1 MESFAKARAAADGLL
16 AHIAAKTMLVAPL
29 VMGILNVTPD
39 SFSDG
44 GRFVAVE
51 AALTH
56 ARAMAAAGAA
66 LIDIGAESTRPGF
79 VPVDEAE
86 EWARLETVLPT
97 LIDDVALPVSIDT
110 TKAAIARRAAAL
122 GAAMINDVSGLRA
135 DPAMAEVA
143 AESGAALVVMHHC
156 AEIDPDRDIVADM
169 FAFFDETLELARAA
183 GIAREKIILD
193 PGVGFGKSLRQNLL
207 AVDACG
213 PLGEKFG
220 RPVLIGASRK
230 SFIGA
235 LSGAAGQ
242 DRLAGTHDRLAGTLA
257 AHLRAFSRGAA
268 IFRVHD
274 VAEHVAALKIWSEI
288 DRA

>member
-1 MESFAKARAAADGLL
+1 M
-16 AHIAAKTMLVAPL
+16 V
-29 VMGILNVTPD
+29 
-39 SFSDG
+39 
-44 GRFVAVE
+44 
-51 AALTH
+51 
-56 ARAMAAAGAA
+56 
-66 LIDIGAESTRPGF
+66 DIGAESTRPGF
-79 VPVDEAE
+79 VPVEEAE
-86 EWARLETVLPT
+86 EWARLEKVLAP
-97 LIDDVALPVSIDT
+97 LIEDVALPVSIDT

-169 FAFFDETLELARAA
+169 FAFFDETLEIARAA
-183 GIAREKIILD
+183 GIAREKIVLD

-207 AVDACG
+207 VIDACG
-213 PLGEKFG
+213 PLVEKYDL
-220 RPVLIGASRK
+220 PVLIGASRK

-235 LSGAAGQ
+235 LSGAPAQ
-242 DRLAGTHDRLAGTLA
+242 DRLAGTLA

-274 VAEHVAALKIWSEI
+274 VAEHVAALKIWSEF

>member
-1 MESFAKARAAADGLL
+1 METFAKARAAADSL
-16 AHIAAKTMLVAPL
+16 IARIGAKPL

-44 GRFVAVE
+44 GRFVAFE
-51 AALTH
+51 AALSH
-56 ARAMAAAGAA
+56 ARAMAAAGADMV
-66 LIDIGAESTRPGF
+66 DIGAESTRPGF
-79 VPVDEAE
+79 VPVEEAE
-86 EWARLETVLPT
+86 EWARLEKVLAP
-97 LIDDVALPVSIDT
+97 LIEDVAAPVSIDT

-169 FAFFDETLELARAA
+169 FAFFDETLEIARAA
-183 GIAREKIILD
+183 GIAREKIVLD

-207 AVDACG
+207 VIDACG
-213 PLGEKFG
+213 PLVEKYDL
-220 RPVLIGASRK
+220 PVLIGASRK

-235 LSGAAGQ
+235 LSGAPAQ
-242 DRLAGTHDRLAGTLA
+242 DRLAGTLA

-274 VAEHVAALKIWSEI
+274 VAEHVAALKIWSEF